1 MLSHEDLF
9 TYYKNNSR
17 MLFRLRGEFEQ
28 LITLTELEDMMPFER
43 QAYFLLIEQRLKQR
57 EQEKARK

>member
-1 MLSHEDLF
+1 
-9 TYYKNNSR
+9 

-57 EQEKARK
+57 EQEKAKKK